1 MKESEFCIL
10 RRGWGWGSEEVEE
23 SLLKLQH
30 PEAQTKECPEGGR
43 EGGGGVGGS
52 AFVGQQPQDQGAT
65 AGVAVARY

>member
-1 MKESEFCIL
+1 M
-10 RRGWGWGSEEVEE
+10 EE